1 MDLTG
6 CGVTSRGYI
15 LPFFSGGDIFNLNLK
30 NNGTMRGE
38 PWPLFLVKIGFGIQ
52 IETQTTINSS
62 FKDGHC
68 ANIIFNKNIV
78 GIIGQIDSTIIDNYK
93 IRVPVVGF
101 EISLSNSILKFI

>member
-1 MDLTG
+1 
-6 CGVTSRGYI
+6 
-15 LPFFSGGDIFNLNLK
+15 
-30 NNGTMRGE
+30 MRGE
-38 PWPLFLVKIGFGIQ
+38 LWPLFLAKIGFGIQ
-52 IETQTTINSS
+52 IETQTTVNPS

-101 EISLSNSILKFI
+101 EISLSDSILKFI